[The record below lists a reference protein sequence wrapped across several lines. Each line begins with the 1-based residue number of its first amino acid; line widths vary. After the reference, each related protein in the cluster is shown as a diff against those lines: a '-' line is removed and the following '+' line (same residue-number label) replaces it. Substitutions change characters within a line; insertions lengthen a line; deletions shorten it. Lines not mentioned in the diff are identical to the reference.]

1 MEYTQIKI
9 SSQDDPKRFYR
20 VLAVKGNPD
29 LLTLGALIGCS
40 INAWFEHAYLFRIK
54 GQREAYAFDSW
65 EDDYFLPMSK
75 YHLSD
80 LGDKFEYCYD
90 TGENYDFD
98 CKVMKRKVNSYYE
111 DEEEADLAFVVKGA
125 GQGIFENDHYTM
137 WRYFDGLIDPNSNE
151 ENDEQRLPMNMEF
164 ETYGDFDKPLDLE
177 DYEYSDFYI
186 EELIKSWELGSEL
199 LG

>member
-1 MEYTQIKI
+1 
-9 SSQDDPKRFYR
+9 
-20 VLAVKGNPD
+20 
-29 LLTLGALIGCS
+29 
-40 INAWFEHAYLFRIK
+40 
-54 GQREAYAFDSW
+54 
-65 EDDYFLPMSK
+65 
-75 YHLSD
+75 
-80 LGDKFEYCYD
+80 
-90 TGENYDFD
+90 
-98 CKVMKRKVNSYYE
+98 MKRKVNAYYE
-111 DEEEADLAFVVKGA
+111 DEEEADLAFVAKGA

>member
-1 MEYTQIKI
+1 
-9 SSQDDPKRFYR
+9 
-20 VLAVKGNPD
+20 
-29 LLTLGALIGCS
+29 
-40 INAWFEHAYLFRIK
+40 
-54 GQREAYAFDSW
+54 
-65 EDDYFLPMSK
+65 MSK

-98 CKVMKRKVNSYYE
+98 CKVMKRKVNVDYE

-151 ENDEQRLPMNMEF
+151 ENDEQRLPMNLLQITLYRRQMQSR
-164 ETYGDFDKPLDLE
+164 GSCILHILLL
-177 DYEYSDFYI
+177 YS
-186 EELIKSWELGSEL
+186 L
-199 LG
+199 LRDAH